1 MGELRSAGE
10 SCGTE
15 DEEEAEVEKAAGGKW
30 RGSGPPGAVGT
41 AGHPLASAEQQ
52 QAAEAGGDGAAPPE
66 SNDTVF
72 FGAEFFAFQL
82 AFGDFFAPGFGAI
95 YGVVNAGGGDQ
106 EEQAEED

>member
-1 MGELRSAGE
+1 MGELRGAGE

-30 RGSGPPGAVGT
+30 RSSGPPGAVRT
-41 AGHPLASAEQQ
+41 AGHPLASTEQEQ
-52 QAAEAGGDGAAPPE
+52 TAEAGGDGAAPPE
-66 SNDTVF
+66 ANDAVF

-95 YGVVNAGGGDQ
+95 GGVVNAGSGGQ
-106 EEQAEED
+106 